1 VDATSPCSPKYSRFI
16 QTYCERCFGVAQD
29 KSTRPIVVLIDYGLS
44 CDYTAHVRVLFRSL
58 CVLGILNIGPLAM
71 NGLQEVPQEDKSASP
86 KTNQQDKNAL
96 VDAARADSSETWVR
110 VRAVVNPGTVGGAAY
125 TGYTTTN
132 MSAAEIEKVLTS
144 KKFGF
149 KPHAARLI
157 APKVIKFVRKTK
169 VKGVFL
175 VVAVFEGV
183 VSAYNLI
190 VDPHSAGVIPYSKS
204 ASLNRTGD
212 THEFPTISAGSEEA
226 YLASIPR
233 RSFLLRNGKYI
244 IAGIAAGTV
253 LIVYLVLRRRHI
265 L

>member
-1 VDATSPCSPKYSRFI
+1 
-16 QTYCERCFGVAQD
+16 
-29 KSTRPIVVLIDYGLS
+29 
-44 CDYTAHVRVLFRSL
+44 
-58 CVLGILNIGPLAM
+58 
-71 NGLQEVPQEDKSASP
+71 
-86 KTNQQDKNAL
+86 
-96 VDAARADSSETWVR
+96 
-110 VRAVVNPGTVGGAAY
+110 
-125 TGYTTTN
+125 

-149 KPHAARLI
+149 KPHAARQI
-157 APKVIKFVRKTK
+157 APKVIKFARKTR

-183 VSAYNLI
+183 VSAYNL
-190 VDPHSAGVIPYSKS
+190 VVEPHSAGVIPHSKS

-212 THEFPTISAGSEEA
+212 TDDFPTISAGSEEA
-226 YLASIPR
+226 YLASISR
-233 RSFLLRNGKYI
+233 RSFVSCNAKYI